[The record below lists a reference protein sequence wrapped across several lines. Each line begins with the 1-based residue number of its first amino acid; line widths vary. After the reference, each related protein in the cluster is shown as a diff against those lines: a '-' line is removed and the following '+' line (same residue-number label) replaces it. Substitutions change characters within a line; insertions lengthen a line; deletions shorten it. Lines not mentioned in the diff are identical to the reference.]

1 MDIFFLVFATFSLF
15 VSRYIT
21 PTGALSIG
29 LNYGTKGDNLPSPAQ
44 GFAKLQERHV
54 HRVRLFEPDHDIL
67 AYVNS
72 NPAFEIMLGTLNK
85 DTKKL
90 ASDPTYAATWVNTN
104 IVAYPNITFSYITVG
119 NEIAIPSDLASALP
133 QAMTNLDA
141 AIKST
146 GRKIPVSTAIT
157 YAITGVSYPPSAGAF
172 TDDSAS
178 VMGSIAAFL
187 ETNQYPLCANI
198 YPYFAY
204 SDNPADVRFDY
215 AMFNTS
221 DVVVQD
227 GDLQY
232 KNLCGPNVKIV
243 VSETGWPSAGNGDI
257 ATVKNAEMYINNLM
271 GTLFINEGSPKRPRH
286 NLETY
291 IFAMYNENLKP
302 DETECNFGVYRPDLT
317 EVYHV
322 NFPDKPEIPRHAGNG
337 GYVVNLAM
345 LLGFGLMSLMFL

>member
-1 MDIFFLVFATFSLF
+1 
-15 VSRYIT
+15 
-21 PTGALSIG
+21 
-29 LNYGTKGDNLPSPAQ
+29 
-44 GFAKLQERHV
+44 
-54 HRVRLFEPDHDIL
+54 
-67 AYVNS
+67 
-72 NPAFEIMLGTLNK
+72 MLGTLNE
-85 DTKKL
+85 DTTKL

-119 NEIAIPSDLASALP
+119 NEIAFPSDLASALP

-146 GRKIPVSTAIT
+146 GRKIPVSTAISF
-157 YAITGVSYPPSAGAF
+157 AIMGVSYPPSAGTF
-172 TDDSAS
+172 TNDSAS

-204 SDNPADVRFDY
+204 SGNPADVRFEY

-221 DVVVQD
+221 DVVQD

-232 KNLCGPNVKIV
+232 KNLFFAMVDSVVSALEKAGGPNVQIV

-302 DETECNFGVYRPDLT
+302 DGTERNFGVYRPDLT

-322 NFPDKPEIPRHAGNG
+322 YFPDN
-337 GYVVNLAM
+337 
-345 LLGFGLMSLMFL
+345 